1 MNEVKQLKPLLQKI
15 KSNNWNVPTD
25 VNLDELTTAMM
36 KHLGSTDSELRDEL
50 IFSLFQEL
58 IRGKNLSDHQLKAL
72 LQLSLSD
79 QHLFYNVGAKE
90 DDTVFNRAFAI
101 LIVSSVV
108 MYHNQNGE
116 NLLTEEEILHIHK
129 NVLCYAKLENDVR
142 GFVENKGW
150 AHSTAHL
157 ADALNELAVCKVM
170 QKIQLVDILE
180 AVKEK
185 VCIKN
190 YTYINEEDERLITA
204 VSSIIERNI
213 LSDEDITT
221 WIKQFDNIEQVKDS
235 QQQHCLLVNRKN
247 FLRSLYFRFKQNEVC
262 QPFTAPIETV
272 LNNICFVY

>member
-15 KSNNWNVPTD
+15 KSNNWSVPTD
-25 VNLDELTTAMM
+25 VNLDQLTTAMM

-72 LQLSLSD
+72 LKLSLSD

-101 LIVSSVV
+101 LVVSSVV

-116 NLLTEEEILHIHK
+116 NLLTEEEILHVHK
-129 NVLCYAKLENDVR
+129 NVLCYARLENDVR

-170 QKIQLVDILE
+170 QKIQLVDMLE

-185 VCIKN
+185 VCFKD

-204 VSSIIERNI
+204 VTSIIERNI

-221 WIKQFDNIEQVKDS
+221 WIKQFDNIEQIKNT

-262 QPFTAPIETV
+262 QPFTTPIETV